1 MTSLAQI
8 TGRLSRVERAA
19 NASSGRWFTACN
31 GVIPDEYRPGIDS
44 LISVRFAD
52 DPPLMWRGK
61 PHTAERSITAKI
73 GG

>member
-8 TGRLSRVERAA
+8 AGRLSRVERAA
-19 NASSGRWFTACN
+19 NASSGQWFTACN

-44 LISVRFAD
+44 VISVRFAD
-52 DPPLMWRGK
+52 DPPLTWRSNTYAPAQG
-61 PHTAERSITAKI
+61 ITARI